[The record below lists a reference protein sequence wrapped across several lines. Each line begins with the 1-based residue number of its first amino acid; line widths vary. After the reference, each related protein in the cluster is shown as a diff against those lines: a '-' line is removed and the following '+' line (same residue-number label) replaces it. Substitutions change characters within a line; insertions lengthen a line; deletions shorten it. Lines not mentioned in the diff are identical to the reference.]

1 MTCIMSLFF
10 LISFP
15 SQADIA
21 VELRIA
27 LYWIGHGPH
36 VVAVVMSMAM
46 TSLFHRPIR

>member
-1 MTCIMSLFF
+1 MTCIMSLCF
-10 LISFP
+10 LLSFP

-21 VELRIA
+21 VELA

-36 VVAVVMSMAM
+36 VMAVVMNMAM